1 MIYGSE
7 STTSDTISRKVSETA
22 ISELT
27 KKHSILQE
35 RWEESK
41 QAAVKKEESSS
52 DWQEL
57 ANLEAELQR
66 FEARNL
72 EEEACEI
79 VDSTKIDAF
88 MWIFYCRLNR

>member
-1 MIYGSE
+1 LIYGSE

-52 DWQEL
+52 D
-57 ANLEAELQR
+57 
-66 FEARNL
+66 
-72 EEEACEI
+72 
-79 VDSTKIDAF
+79 
-88 MWIFYCRLNR
+88 